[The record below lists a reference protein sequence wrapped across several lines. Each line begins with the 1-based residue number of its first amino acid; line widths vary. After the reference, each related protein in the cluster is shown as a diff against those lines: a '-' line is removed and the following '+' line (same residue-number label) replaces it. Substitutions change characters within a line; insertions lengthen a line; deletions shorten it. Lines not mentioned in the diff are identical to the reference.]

1 MTAPDTPHIGRSTVN
16 MLTITNAPN
25 LDPIRVIT
33 ENYQPGQGRIIIQC
47 WDRAWCGAWFS
58 MGEQTIERFFI
69 DADWDYL
76 TGNLTSGLH
85 GMTKAAQ
92 KNDVQYL
99 RRIID
104 AVKDALMKA

>member
-16 MLTITNAPN
+16 MLTITSAPN
-25 LDPIRVIT
+25 LDPIRIIT

-47 WDRAWCGAWFS
+47 WDRAWCGAWFAMS
-58 MGEQTIERFFI
+58 GQTIEKFFI
-69 DADWDYL
+69 GADSDYL
-76 TGNLTSGLH
+76 ASTLTICLH
-85 GMTKAAQ
+85 GMTKAAK

-104 AVKDALMKA
+104 AVKDALMKS